1 MKHQQAKR
9 IFFNWL
15 KERNV
20 YEQYKYYRHLNNT
33 HKRSIFYRSSMLSPT
48 VYIIDAF
55 AWDSTTQGF
64 DFWDSLHGQWVEH
77 FANLNEDPRY
87 N

>member
-1 MKHQQAKR
+1 MTKQQARR

-15 KERNV
+15 KELNV
-20 YEQYKYYRHLNNT
+20 YEQYKHYRHLNNT

-48 VYIIDAF
+48 AYIVDAF
-55 AWDSTTQGF
+55 AWDGTIQGF
-64 DFWDSLHGQWVEH
+64 DFWDSLNNQWMKY
-77 FANLNEDPRY
+77 FTNLDKDPRY